1 MCVCVCT
8 YVRWSERD
16 DCATI
21 MISSINDD
29 GRENHHFFSWHL
41 SQIAQF
47 DRVWCVCVCCG
58 VLAVG
63 TPGFITGVV
72 PNIYMGGIVRRVLC
86 VWAMRVF
93 LGVPVGGRTD
103 LS

>member
-1 MCVCVCT
+1 MTMDERIITFFRGTSPKLRNLIACGVCV
-8 YVRWSERD
+8 
-16 DCATI
+16 
-21 MISSINDD
+21 
-29 GRENHHFFSWHL
+29 F
-41 SQIAQF
+41 
-47 DRVWCVCVCCG
+47 VCCG

-72 PNIYMGGIVRRVLC
+72 PNIYIYNIYIYGGMGGIVRRVLC

-93 LGVPVGGRTD
+93 LGVPVDGRTD